1 MNRTCLNS
9 KSNRFT
15 VFYCQSSEGKIIY
28 KISFMLFQQRKYRY
42 HSNIIQM
49 KSQGRTVRKG
59 NANEGS
65 CRKGIFNS
73 KGKRLHSGVHGFK
86 VNL

>member
-1 MNRTCLNS
+1 
-9 KSNRFT
+9 
-15 VFYCQSSEGKIIY
+15 
-28 KISFMLFQQRKYRY
+28 MLFKQHKYRY

-65 CRKGIFNS
+65 YRKGIFNS